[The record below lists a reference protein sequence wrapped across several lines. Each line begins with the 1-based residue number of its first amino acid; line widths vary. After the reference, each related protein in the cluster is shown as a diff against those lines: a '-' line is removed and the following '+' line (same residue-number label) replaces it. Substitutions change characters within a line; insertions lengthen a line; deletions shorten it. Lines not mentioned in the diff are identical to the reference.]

1 MKKSAILAPALV
13 FAMALS
19 ASAQAVDKNKDN
31 TETVKITVSG
41 GWDIDFVFRSRELA
55 DALGFVQDDLTTIEA
70 NANVRLDIDLTE
82 KVSVVMSFTNERL
95 DDGSVNGTLGTSGSG
110 SDGLDVV
117 IWDLAVKMQEVLDPA
132 LTIQLGT
139 QNDFMFDVRG
149 KGSPLFFAPGHST
162 SMSTKVNSGDTAGN
176 SDYMQPSGIVGWYN
190 REAVHLAVALL
201 PAIIEGGDAGSD
213 EAAYAAT
220 LYYDLDSVGKGSRLG
235 VILCASSLP
244 RLAGVPAGL
253 TGATSSVI
261 TIGAGASLKGLGGME
276 GLEVFAEFYFQSG
289 DIGSSGDAGGSAFHL
304 GGHYDLQGDSAPWVE
319 LQFTIMS
326 GDDNLAD
333 NDVDSFLS
341 YENVNDLLIIENQ
354 LFGFNW
360 NTNMTTIKI
369 SGGMSFTAGGG
380 AKNNIS
386 LSGILGICKTS
397 EDVGAAPN
405 DTDKLGTEFDV
416 KLTYWFSKAV
426 SFDVNLGFLSGSDV
440 LELVTLP
447 SEDSASVFTVGMTGK
462 F

>member
-41 GWDIDFVFRSRELA
+41 SWDMDFVFRSRELA
-55 DALGFVQDDLTTIEA
+55 DALGLQQDDTTSIEA
-70 NANVRLDIDLTE
+70 NAAVRLDIDLTE
-82 KVSVVMSFTNERL
+82 KVSVVMSFANERL
-95 DDGSVNGTLGTSGSG
+95 DNGFVNGTLGTSGSG

-132 LTIQLGT
+132 ITVQLGT
-139 QNDFMFDVRG
+139 QNDFMFDIRG
-149 KGSPLFFAPGHST
+149 KGSPLFFAPGQST
-162 SMSTKVNSGDTAGN
+162 AMVTKVNGADTGGN
-176 SDYMQPSGIVGWYN
+176 SDYMQPSGLVGWYN
-190 REAVHLAVALL
+190 REAAHIAVALL
-201 PAIIEGGDAGSD
+201 PAIIEGGRAGND

-244 RLAGVPAGL
+244 DLVAGAG
-253 TGATSSVI
+253 GATSSII
-261 TIGAGASLKGLGGME
+261 TIGGGASLKGLGGME

-289 DIGSSGDAGGSAFHL
+289 DIGTSGDAGGSAFNL

-326 GDDNLAD
+326 GDDNPAD
-333 NDVDSFLS
+333 TDFDSFIN

-386 LSGILGICKTS
+386 LSGVLGICKTS

>member
-1 MKKSAILAPALV
+1 
-13 FAMALS
+13 MALS

-41 GWDIDFVFRSRELA
+41 GWDIDFVFRSKELA
-55 DALGFVQDDLTTIEA
+55 DALIGVQRDTTTLEA

-82 KVSVVMSFTNERL
+82 KVSVVVNLATERL
-95 DDGSVNGTLGTSGSG
+95 DNGFVSGFLGSSLATGD
-110 SDGLDVV
+110 DGLDVV

-132 LTIQLGT
+132 ITIQLGT

-162 SMSTKVNSGDTAGN
+162 SMATKANSGDTTGN
-176 SDYMQPSGIVGWYN
+176 SDYMQPSGAVVWYN
-190 REAVHLAVALL
+190 REAAHFALALL
-201 PAIIEGGDAGSD
+201 PAIIEGGDPGND

-235 VILCASSLP
+235 VILCASSLT
-244 RLAGVPAGL
+244 AGAVGSS
-253 TGATSSVI
+253 TSSII

-289 DIGSSGDAGGSAFHL
+289 DVGSTGDAGGTAFHL

-319 LQFTIMS
+319 VQFTMLS
-326 GDDNLAD
+326 GDDD
-333 NDVDSFLS
+333 FVDTDIDSFLS
-341 YENVNDLLIIENQ
+341 YENVNDLLIIEGQ

-369 SGGMSFTAGGG
+369 MGGMSFTAGGG
-380 AKNNIS
+380 AKNNVS
-386 LSGILGICKTS
+386 LSGALGICKTS
-397 EDVGAAPN
+397 EDVGVAPN

-440 LELVTLP
+440 LELATFP
-447 SEDSASVFTVGMTGK
+447 TEDSASVFTVGMTGK